1 MHQPIDFD
9 SRSVSCFLQ
18 SPPLLSHTATTTK
31 HLRSLLKRK
40 DNNRVTTREL
50 LTIPCLLRTDRRYH
64 MLRLSCAANNSRSS
78 SKHHPISHPPRAL
91 MYVTTASTAFL
102 CCVCMRLRPTTI
114 NELCDLTLSFFG
126 NRYDAL
132 ACAEWKIK
140 ILQAAQLLTMM
151 VFSQSTLPQAAA
163 STTA

>member
-1 MHQPIDFD
+1 M
-9 SRSVSCFLQ
+9 
-18 SPPLLSHTATTTK
+18 
-31 HLRSLLKRK
+31 
-40 DNNRVTTREL
+40 TTRKL

-78 SKHHPISHPPRAL
+78 SKHHPISHPPRA
-91 MYVTTASTAFL
+91 
-102 CCVCMRLRPTTI
+102 VCMLQRLAQ
-114 NELCDLTLSFFG
+114 LSCVVYACVYDLQRTLSCVLSFFG
-126 NRYDAL
+126 HRYDAL

-151 VFSQSTLPQAAA
+151 VFSRSTLPQAAA